1 MRSLVTGG
9 CGFIGSHLVEHLL
22 AATDDEV
29 VVLDGLT
36 YAGDATRLASLDGY
50 DPKRCRIVWHDL
62 RAEVP
67 MSTAERIGTVDRA
80 FHLAAMSSV
89 DRSITDPEDTIIGNN
104 AITAYFYRYMRTYQ
118 DRVEAIVHVST
129 DEVYGPAPP
138 GRMNVEWDPILP
150 SNAYSASKA
159 GCEAS
164 AFAYWRTH
172 GLPIAIVNIMN
183 VIGRRQLPEK
193 FMPRTIA
200 AIKAGVPVTIH
211 ARPYA
216 DKAPQKRLVKDE
228 GGRWW
233 EPSSRVWIHA
243 DDVAAALT
251 FITDNL
257 GARRYTPDAERPDR
271 WHIAGD
277 SEVDVATMAHWIG
290 LDLGIVPR
298 LRFEDYHSSRPG
310 HDHRY
315 ALDASALRAEGWRP
329 SLTTREAVRAVVEW
343 ESRTASSE
351 SSPYTG
357 TNAGP
362 S

>member
-9 CGFIGSHLVEHLL
+9 TGFIGSHLVEHLL
-22 AATDDEV
+22 ACTDDEI

-36 YAGDATRLASLDGY
+36 YAGDSTRLALLEGY
-50 DPKRCRIVWHDL
+50 EPKRVTMVWHDL

-67 MSTAERIGTVDRA
+67 MSTHERIGTVDRA

-89 DRSITDPEDTIIGNN
+89 DRSIAEPEETIIGNN
-104 AITAYFYRYMRTYQ
+104 AITCFTYKYLRLYQ
-118 DRVEAIVHVST
+118 PNIEAIIHVST

-138 GRMNVEWDPILP
+138 GKMSVEWDTIRP

-200 AIKAGVPVTIH
+200 SVLAGVPVTIH
-211 ARPYA
+211 ARPYDDDPGIPA
-216 DKAPQKRLVKDE
+216 LHKGTD
-228 GGRWW
+228 GRWW

-243 DDVAAALT
+243 DDVARAIT
-251 FITDNL
+251 FICENM
-257 GARRYTPDAERPDR
+257 APRRYTPDAERPDR
-271 WHIAGD
+271 WHIAGSD
-277 SEVDVATMAHWIG
+277 EVDVATMAQWIA
-290 LDLGIVPR
+290 LDLGVKKPV
-298 LRFEDYHSSRPG
+298 LDFVDYHSSRPG

-315 ALDASALRAEGWRP
+315 ALDASALRAEGWTP
-329 SLTTREAVRAVVEW
+329 SLTTREAVQAVVGW
-343 ESRTASSE
+343 EMGR
-351 SSPYTG
+351 
-357 TNAGP
+357 
-362 S
+362 